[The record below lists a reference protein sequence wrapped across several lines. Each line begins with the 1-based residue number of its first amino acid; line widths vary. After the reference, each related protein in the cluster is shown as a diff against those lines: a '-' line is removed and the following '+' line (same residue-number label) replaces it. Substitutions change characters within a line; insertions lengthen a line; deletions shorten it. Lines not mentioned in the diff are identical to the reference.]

1 MTLAAHV
8 QHALD
13 TMPLTSAPKP
23 PALGVAFV
31 PEQAEHEVHAALRA
45 FAGLQALDLAT
56 VTREELMA
64 LWSVARELEQ
74 QAAAFVNAVAGAA
87 DGESR

>member
-1 MTLAAHV
+1 MTLRERIN
-8 QHALD
+8 HALD
-13 TMPLTSAPKP
+13 TMPFTSAPTP

-31 PEQAEHEVHAALRA
+31 PEHAEHEVHAALRA
-45 FAGLQALDLAT
+45 FSGLQALDLTT

-74 QAAAFVNAVAGAA
+74 QAAALVNRIATHA
-87 DGESR
+87 DR

>member
-1 MTLAAHV
+1 MTLRETIDS
-8 QHALD
+8 ALD

-45 FAGLQALDLAT
+45 FSGLQALDLAA

-74 QAAAFVNAVAGAA
+74 QAAAFVNAVARAA
-87 DGESR
+87 DGETR